1 MKKLLLVLLVLGAA
15 ALSVSAQQ
23 ITAVDY
29 LIRNISRTIN
39 GDQVVVQF
47 EVTNAGD
54 PVERTVTAW
63 LLTADTEEVLDSE
76 DVPPLP
82 TGENLHTVTFSF
94 PVNRFPAGSVQR
106 LVATLGLRDIP
117 SEFSGLGNLARFTVT
132 IPAYSGDAAPTPT
145 GSGSGGFSLPID
157 IDSLDPLT
165 VALIVAGLGIVLI
178 LLWLFTVILRVIF
191 ERPATF
197 PQWQMPYAINTYLDP
212 NSNAGRRQ
220 LWQQHAQNDAPTL
233 PCQPGAVNASKRL
246 IGTDGRKLSGWRVSA
261 LRLSQY
267 DMYGRVNRSVVVAD
281 KGVTK
286 RIDKAVRR
294 SANLDQ
300 KGAERAVKGAVK
312 RLTDHFTR
320 NLNKRT
326 LMLPVAL
333 DMRLRGAH
341 GDVQIV
347 FRLDQCVN
355 GAWQKLDEW
364 QPELVVATGQIQ
376 ENFTYTFFGKKQE
389 ESVKQFRSR
398 LRADLTYTLAA
409 LVWGKNPAPAAPQN
423 APAMPAVLAEPLP
436 TDTTPVPP
444 VSAEVTGTHTPVKP
458 ETLPPANQIAP

>member
-1 MKKLLLVLLVLGAA
+1 MKKLFLALLVLWSAT
-15 ALSVSAQQ
+15 LSVSAQQ
-23 ITAVDY
+23 VTTVDY

-47 EVTNAGD
+47 EVTNAGA

-76 DVPPLP
+76 DVPPLA
-82 TGENLHTVTFSF
+82 TGENLYTVTFTF
-94 PVNRFPAGSVQR
+94 PMTQFPAGSVQR
-106 LVATLGLRDIP
+106 LVATLGLRDVP
-117 SEFSGLGNLARFTVT
+117 AEFSGLGNIARFTVT
-132 IPAYSGDAAPTPT
+132 IPNYTADPAPAPTTP
-145 GSGSGGFSLPID
+145 GSGFSLPID

-178 LLWLFTVILRVIF
+178 LLWLFTVILRVLF

-197 PQWQMPYAINTYLDP
+197 PQWQMPYAVNTYLDP

-233 PCQPGAVNASKRL
+233 PCQAGAVNASKRL
-246 IGTDGRKLSGWRVSA
+246 IGTDGRKLSGWRVTA
-261 LRLSQY
+261 LRVSQY
-267 DMYGRVNRSVVVAD
+267 DMYGRVNRSVIVAD
-281 KGVTK
+281 KGVAK

-312 RLTDHFTR
+312 RLTDQFYR
-320 NLNKRT
+320 NVNKRT
-326 LMLPVAL
+326 LMLPIAL

-347 FRLDQCVN
+347 FQLDQCVN
-355 GAWQKLDEW
+355 GMWQKLDEW
-364 QPELVVATGQIQ
+364 QPELVVANGQIQ
-376 ENFTYTFFGKKQE
+376 ENFTYTFFGKKQDE
-389 ESVKQFRSR
+389 TPKQFRNR

-409 LVWGKNPAPAAPQN
+409 LVWGKNPAPPVPQT

-436 TDTTPVPP
+436 SDTTPVQP
-444 VSAEVTGTHTPVKP
+444 VSSEVTGAHPSVKP
-458 ETLPPANQIAP
+458 ETTPSANQPAT